1 MPFLSVIVPIY
12 CVEEYL
18 EECIRSILRQSF
30 RDFELI
36 LVDDGSPDGCP
47 KLCDQ
52 FAGQDSRVKVIHK
65 ENGGLVSAR
74 KAGVGISSGRYI
86 TFVDSDDWIEPDMY
100 EAMYRLWQKEK
111 PDILATDYYYDTG
124 GDGTPV
130 HGTADA
136 GIYEGERLEA
146 LRKQMIY
153 SGKFYVPGIQPCV
166 WNKWFRRE
174 LLIPNLMPVDERISM
189 GEDMACTYPAFL
201 DAKRVLIS
209 KRCFYHYRFRPSAMS
224 KAFDRNYFY
233 RFRVLYEYLEDCF
246 RKKGRP
252 DMDGQLRYHRVFT
265 SVFGIMQLA
274 GRFSDLPGGK
284 CFRQLRES
292 YGNPDIDVSFE
303 KAVLLEMGIPFLERQ
318 VYLAYRGRK
327 TLRLFLLAQAMRVR
341 NRMKK

>member
-124 GDGTPV
+124 EGGAPV
-130 HGTADA
+130 HGTADE

-246 RKKGRP
+246 RKKGRS
-252 DMDGQLRYHRVFT
+252 DMGGQLRYHRVFT

-303 KAVLLEMGIPFLERQ
+303 KAVLLEMGLPFLERQ

-327 TLRLFLLAQAMRVR
+327 TLRLFLLVQAMRVR
-341 NRMKK
+341 NGMKK

>member
-124 GDGTPV
+124 EGGAPV
-130 HGTADA
+130 HGTADE

-166 WNKWFRRE
+166 WN
-174 LLIPNLMPVDERISM
+174 N
-189 GEDMACTYPAFL
+189 G
-201 DAKRVLIS
+201 
-209 KRCFYHYRFRPSAMS
+209 SA
-224 KAFDRNYFY
+224 
-233 RFRVLYEYLEDCF
+233 
-246 RKKGRP
+246 
-252 DMDGQLRYHRVFT
+252 
-265 SVFGIMQLA
+265 
-274 GRFSDLPGGK
+274 
-284 CFRQLRES
+284 ES
-292 YGNPDIDVSFE
+292 F
-303 KAVLLEMGIPFLERQ
+303 
-318 VYLAYRGRK
+318 
-327 TLRLFLLAQAMRVR
+327 
-341 NRMKK
+341 